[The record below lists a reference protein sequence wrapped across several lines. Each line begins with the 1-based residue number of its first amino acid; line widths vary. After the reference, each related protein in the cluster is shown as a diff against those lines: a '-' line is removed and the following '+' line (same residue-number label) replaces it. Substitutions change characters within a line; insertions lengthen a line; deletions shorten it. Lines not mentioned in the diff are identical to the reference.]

1 MRLKRKESVLY
12 LLQISKQNNSK
23 RGLRINNIDSKV
35 EKRKNMTK
43 KIFGIIIIAV
53 VAIVAGLNYQQG
65 KTDVK
70 LSDLALANVEALAD
84 GEVIIGVPCAQVC
97 QNCWCIYFSPYE
109 EVEGQPYF

>member
-1 MRLKRKESVLY
+1 MK
-12 LLQISKQNNSK
+12 
-23 RGLRINNIDSKV
+23 
-35 EKRKNMTK
+35 K
-43 KIFGIIIIAV
+43 KILSTAIIAT
-53 VAIVAGLNYQQG
+53 VAIVAGLDYQQG

>member
-1 MRLKRKESVLY
+1 MKKRVL
-12 LLQISKQNNSK
+12 SAA
-23 RGLRINNIDSKV
+23 V
-35 EKRKNMTK
+35 
-43 KIFGIIIIAV
+43 IAT

>member
-1 MRLKRKESVLY
+1 MKKRILSA
-12 LLQISKQNNSK
+12 
-23 RGLRINNIDSKV
+23 
-35 EKRKNMTK
+35 T
-43 KIFGIIIIAV
+43 IIAA
-53 VAIVAGLNYQQG
+53 VAIVAGWNYQQSENEME
-65 KTDVK
+65 

>member
-1 MRLKRKESVLY
+1 MRKKTLSV
-12 LLQISKQNNSK
+12 
-23 RGLRINNIDSKV
+23 V
-35 EKRKNMTK
+35 
-43 KIFGIIIIAV
+43 IIAA
-53 VAIVAGLNYQQG
+53 VAIVAGWNYQQSENEME
-65 KTDVK
+65 

>member
-23 RGLRINNIDSKV
+23 QGLRINNIDSKV

-53 VAIVAGLNYQQG
+53 VAIVAGWNYQQG

-70 LSDLALANVEALAD
+70 LSDLALANVEALAEEEWGG
-84 GEVIIGVPCAQVC
+84 GEYCQWDATNKYCTRYASGPVC
-97 QNCWCIYFSPYE
+97 LLTSC
-109 EVEGQPYF
+109 